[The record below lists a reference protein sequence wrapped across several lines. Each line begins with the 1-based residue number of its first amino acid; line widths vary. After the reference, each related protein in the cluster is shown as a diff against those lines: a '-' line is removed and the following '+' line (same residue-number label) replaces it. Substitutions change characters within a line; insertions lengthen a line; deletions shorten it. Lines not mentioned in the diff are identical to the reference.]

1 MAAPVSIDLNADVG
15 EGMRDEELLPFL
27 TSVNVAC
34 GVHAGDPSTMDETV
48 ALAVA
53 RGLRIGAHPGYP
65 DRENFGRVVVEMPA
79 DAVERLVLYQ
89 IAALEGFARS
99 RGASVT
105 HVKPH
110 GALYHAG
117 AEFPDVARAIAE
129 GARRFRPDLVLVGA
143 PGSLLVEAGREAGL
157 PVAEEAF
164 ADRRY
169 LADGTLMPRG
179 TPDAVLTDPEEAA
192 AQALRLA
199 RDGSVVAAD
208 GSVVPVRADTICI
221 HGDTPGAA
229 RIAERIHER
238 FAEAGIPIAP
248 LAPGSRGRGGEA
260 RSAAAAPPV

>member
-1 MAAPVSIDLNADVG
+1 MSPNVSIDLNADVG

-48 ALAVA
+48 ALATA

-65 DRENFGRVVVEMPA
+65 DRENFGRVVMEMPA
-79 DAVERLVLYQ
+79 DGIERLVLYQ
-89 IAALEGFARS
+89 IAALEGFVRS
-99 RGASVT
+99 RGGSVT

-129 GARRFRPDLVLVGA
+129 GARRFRTDIVLVGA

-169 LADGTLMPRG
+169 LPDGTLMPRG
-179 TPDAVLTDPEEAA
+179 NPGAVLTDPEEAA
-192 AQALRLA
+192 EQALRLT
-199 RDGSVVAAD
+199 RDASVVAAD
-208 GSVVPVRADTICI
+208 GSILSIRADTLCV
-221 HGDTPGAA
+221 HGDTPGAP
-229 RIAERIHER
+229 RIARRIHER
-238 FAEAGIPIAP
+238 LAQAGIAILPLSLASGGGERAAAGTGAVP
-248 LAPGSRGRGGEA
+248 LA
-260 RSAAAAPPV
+260 